1 MRYLFDTKKEHK
13 SLKLV
18 KKLQEEADQEWQKE
32 VAKRKAQEENDEA
45 IAKELQAQ
53 LEQEQD
59 KNNPFTQSSSP
70 PPPLPVKPQAYNQN
84 FSSSSLS
91 IAPLYGLEQQNTTS
105 KKKSY
110 LPYKPSLT
118 TRISSPSPVLHNL
131 SCQPSSSASVSH
143 LPKASTTN
151 PQEIRTPTVNP
162 QENRAPIISPQENR
176 APIISPQENRAPII
190 SPQENRAPTVHP
202 QEHRQKVSFSN
213 QEHRSSPYQETPPD
227 RVYPKSPY
235 HTHTIQPTPPLSM
248 SMPEPIHTQQPVQ
261 LHSDP
266 AIMSS
271 FYPPDHLNPSTS
283 APVMSQQNAP
293 SNSTLNAPPSMH
305 PSAPSNST
313 LNPASINP
321 AGAQRGL
328 NMPTLYPSMSAPN
341 ITPYASSNKTTAPNA
356 TPYSSSNKTTAPNG
370 TPYLSSNKTTATV
383 SQQYNPYKTSDS
395 FFALKPNQGKV
406 EEEEEREHIKT
417 DLATQHTSLRSQ
429 DSGYDYSD
437 MVYVKNNQMMAEN
450 PFADTHAIKDIH
462 ILDPT
467 FSMREEKTEEIEE
480 KVRRTYMEKES
491 VEEEEEAAV
500 VVSQVFPTNILRASA
515 PNYGYYQSDNQHKE
529 LPKLPQSKNT
539 EDRHITVASL
549 KPGQRVWIRIHPT
562 DTGKML
568 AERIHI
574 VATYQTRKVTKI
586 TTKNGRN
593 IPLDNTPLFE
603 DWNEI
608 MFFEEGEPWTVELAF
623 MDNPYLE
630 KLAEGKEWMK
640 QLKASFKS

>member
-1 MRYLFDTKKEHK
+1 KEHK

-59 KNNPFTQSSSP
+59 KNNPFVQSSS
-70 PPPLPVKPQAYNQN
+70 PPPLPVKPQAYNQD

-143 LPKASTTN
+143 LPQASTTG
-151 PQEIRTPTVNP
+151 PQETRTPTVNQ
-162 QENRAPIISPQENR
+162 QENK
-176 APIISPQENRAPII
+176 
-190 SPQENRAPTVHP
+190 APTIHP

-213 QEHRSSPYQETPPD
+213 QEHRVPPPYQETSSD
-227 RVYPKSPY
+227 RIYPKSPY
-235 HTHTIQPTPPLSM
+235 FTHIVQPPPPLSM
-248 SMPEPIHTQQPVQ
+248 SMPEPIKQPVQ
-261 LHSDP
+261 FYSDP
-266 AIMSS
+266 TIVSS
-271 FYPPDHLNPSTS
+271 FGPPDHLNPSKS
-283 APVMSQQNAP
+283 VPVMNQQNAP
-293 SNSTLNAPPSMH
+293 SNSILNAPPLMH
-305 PSAPSNST
+305 PKAPSNST
-313 LNPASINP
+313 RNATSVNP
-321 AGAQRGL
+321 AGPLRGPNL
-328 NMPTLYPSMSAPN
+328 PALYPSMSAPN
-341 ITPYASSNKTTAPNA
+341 VAPYSSSSNKTMAPDT
-356 TPYSSSNKTTAPNG
+356 TPYSSSDKTTAPD
-370 TPYLSSNKTTATV
+370 TIPYSSSSNKTTATV

-406 EEEEEREHIKT
+406 EEEEEEERKHIKT
-417 DLATQHTSLRSQ
+417 DLSTQHTSLRSQ

-437 MVYVKNNQMMAEN
+437 MVYVKNNQMMAED

-467 FSMREEKTEEIEE
+467 FSMREEKTEEVEE

-491 VEEEEEAAV
+491 VEEEKEEEMV
-500 VVSQVFPTNILRASA
+500 VVSQVFPTSILRASA

-529 LPKLPQSKNT
+529 LPKLPQS
-539 EDRHITVASL
+539 
-549 KPGQRVWIRIHPT
+549 
-562 DTGKML
+562 
-568 AERIHI
+568 
-574 VATYQTRKVTKI
+574 
-586 TTKNGRN
+586 
-593 IPLDNTPLFE
+593 
-603 DWNEI
+603 
-608 MFFEEGEPWTVELAF
+608 
-623 MDNPYLE
+623 
-630 KLAEGKEWMK
+630 
-640 QLKASFKS
+640 